1 MTGSNNEIWVFL
13 SHSNKDYEKVR
24 IVRNI
29 LEEHGFRPLM
39 FFLKCLDDDKNDDE
53 VRRLIQRE
61 IDSRNRFILCDS
73 PNAQTSDWVKEEVNY
88 IQSKQRFYQ
97 TVDLKDADNPE
108 KLAESIL
115 LFKKRSTVL
124 LSYSKYDSEIAKA
137 LIGCLVSSDFII
149 TDLHDSLTIEDY
161 ASNDLAD
168 TIKKSISEGGYYI
181 ALIGKRFTESL
192 WCMKELQFAIDCQKK
207 SGYRKILP
215 IQIEK
220 INSIPNALTSIL
232 NGIEIE
238 DAYSN
243 VINDFETDVWT
254 KSHSLSPSQRIAF
267 NIMDILYWEDMKK
280 EFLIPSIS
288 NHTKAWE
295 YFKNGRR
302 LYFDD
307 RNYEGIDHAAAM
319 EFMRAAY
326 LGHVGAMRYLA
337 ESYNEGWGVIR
348 DIVKAN
354 ELGEKAS
361 QNHKVYVC
369 NDKRDYNSR
378 FILRVMDDMN
388 IPYKLCED
396 LKSNELDDK
405 VIDSIVQSEIV
416 LFIASKHSAV
426 SHNVLNQLNIAIMAN
441 KRVIIVKQEDAELP
455 HSLSRIEDTDIVT
468 YSPYGS
474 GNIETLLSKYH
485 LSLW

>member
-1 MTGSNNEIWVFL
+1 MNNDNEIWVFL

-39 FFLKCLDDDKNDDE
+39 FFLKCLSDDNNDDE
-53 VRRLIQRE
+53 VRHLIQRE

-73 PNAQTSDWVKEEVNY
+73 PNAQASGWVKEEVEY

-97 TVDLKDADNPE
+97 TVDLKDVGKPE

-124 LSYSKYDSEIAKA
+124 LSYSKFDSEIAKD
-137 LIGCLVSSDFII
+137 LIGRLESSDFII

-168 TIKKSISEGGYYI
+168 TIKRSISGGGYYI

-192 WCMKELQFAIDCQKK
+192 WCMKELQYAIDCQKK
-207 SGYRKILP
+207 SGYRIILP

-220 INSIPNALTSIL
+220 INTISNALTSML
-232 NGIEIE
+232 NGIEII

-243 VINDFETDVWT
+243 VISEVEADAWT
-254 KSHSLSPSQRIAF
+254 KKHSLSPSQRIAF

-280 EFLIPSIS
+280 EFLIS
-288 NHTKAWE
+288 NKSSHTKAWE

-307 RNYEGIDHAAAM
+307 RDYEGIEHAAAM
-319 EFMRAAY
+319 EFMRASY

-337 ESYNEGWGVIR
+337 ECYSEGWGVIR
-348 DIVKAN
+348 DVVKAN
-354 ELGEKAS
+354 ELVEKAS
-361 QNHKVYVC
+361 QNHKVFVC
-369 NDKRDYNSR
+369 CDRRDYSTDY
-378 FILRVMDDMN
+378 ILRILNDMN
-388 IPYKLCED
+388 ISYIYWKDLEHYKKE
-396 LKSNELDDK
+396 ET
-405 VIDSIVQSEIV
+405 VITTIVQSEIV
-416 LFIASKHSAV
+416 LFIASKHSTV
-426 SHNVLNQLNIAIMAN
+426 NKNILNQLTTAIINN
-441 KRVIIVKQEDAELP
+441 KRVIIVKLEEVELP
-455 HSLSRIEDTDIVT
+455 QVLSSIEGTDMVT

-474 GNIETLLSKYH
+474 GNIEALLSKYQ